1 MALDSLQGYTIVN
14 RDQGTLVVLGFGL
27 LLRDCWAAVE
37 LEDDDEDSPEFLRKS
52 LLTVRNVKRVIKA
65 IEEVI
70 GRLQQLDTAQ
80 EQPKEL
86 DGSAKSQM
94 AGMGQKK
101 PIARES
107 LTHTAPPVPSTSKQ
121 SGLQMHGNIPARDVE
136 SQRQGQRQRKPS
148 KKLLGLE

>member
-1 MALDSLQGYTIVN
+1 MALDSLQGYTIAD

-37 LEDDDEDSPEFLRKS
+37 VEGDDEDSPEFLRKS
-52 LLTVRNVKRVIKA
+52 LLTVRNVKRVFKA

-70 GRLQQLDTAQ
+70 GRLPQLDTAQ

-86 DGSAKSQM
+86 DGSAKYQ
-94 AGMGQKK
+94 
-101 PIARES
+101 PVARES
-107 LTHTAPPVPSTSKQ
+107 LPHIPPPVSSTSKQ
-121 SGLQMHGNIPARDVE
+121 SGLQKHDNIPARNVE

-148 KKLLGLE
+148 KKLRGLE